1 MDKNKKN
8 KKKIKKN
15 KTSKFF
21 RAQMFTMK
29 VHY

>member
-1 MDKNKKN
+1 MDKNKK
-8 KKKIKKN
+8 KKKIINKN